1 MSQKGKFSLPLFGW
15 ILAIVIVIVVITYFD
30 LIYIVQSI
38 RLLESSNGS
47 DTMLIF
53 LKILLFLSALKIL
66 SLGLIIKGKRIGVWC
81 LGGVFMSSIL
91 IIAADSQGRASFLA
105 FVGLATFLYFKYT
118 VANSENHYSL
128 SISSTQ

>member
-118 VANSENHYSL
+118 V
-128 SISSTQ
+128 TT